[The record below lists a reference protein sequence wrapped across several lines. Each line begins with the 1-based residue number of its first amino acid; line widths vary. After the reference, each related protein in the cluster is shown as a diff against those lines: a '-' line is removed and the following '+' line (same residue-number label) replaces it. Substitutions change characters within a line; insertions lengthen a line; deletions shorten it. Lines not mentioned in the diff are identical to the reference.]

1 VGVLPEWG
9 RAFLEER
16 RHAVVST
23 IEPDGSPHSIPVW
36 YLFRD
41 GRLFV
46 ATNSGSRKYKNAA
59 ARPTASVLVDHRQPG
74 VERWVSG
81 TGPVTIVRGDEARA
95 IVKAVHAR
103 YLTPDAIADP
113 RIGPGLAAGDDVVL
127 SIEPATWRSWTA
139 ADLDR
144 QFFGGILTS
153 TPEKWFR
160 ALD

>member
-1 VGVLPEWG
+1 
-9 RAFLEER
+9 
-16 RHAVVST
+16 
-23 IEPDGSPHSIPVW
+23 
-36 YLFRD
+36 
-41 GRLFV
+41 
-46 ATNSGSRKYKNAA
+46 
-59 ARPTASVLVDHRQPG
+59 
-74 VERWVSG
+74 
-81 TGPVTIVRGDEARA
+81 
-95 IVKAVHAR
+95 VKAVHAR

-113 RIGPGLAAGDDVVL
+113 RSGPGLAAGDDVVM